1 MIRDWS
7 PEARVVLGIVFAPL
21 VGPFLFSLPFF
32 VAMAGGPAGRDW
44 SVPLVYLIVGAVIAY
59 LNAFVTAAPIWIIA
73 GRNRLVRNH
82 WPLTIGGTLSGIITM
97 ICVTRSFPIPLLS
110 FGAVAGFLSA
120 LLFWVIALR
129 EAPHLRTEKA
139 LTGI

>member
-7 PEARVVLGIVFAPL
+7 PDARVVLGIVFAPL

-32 VAMAGGPAGRDW
+32 VAMAGVPAGRDW

-59 LNAFVTAAPIWIIA
+59 LNAFVIAAPIWIIA
-73 GRNRLVRNH
+73 GRNRLVRNR

-129 EAPHLRTEKA
+129 EGRHLRTEKE